1 MDATRRSVVLTGP
14 TSGIGLATARGL
26 AAAGARLTLV
36 GRDEERLARLAGQ
49 LGAATDWVAA
59 DLASL
64 EQTRRAAAEIGE
76 RHDRLDV
83 LINNAGGMFRRR
95 RETAEGLEL
104 TLALNHL
111 SPFVLTSELLP
122 LLRASAT
129 ADPAAGA
136 RIVNVASSRHRS
148 GVRWADIA
156 LERKYSML
164 RAYSQ
169 SKALM
174 VMTTS
179 ELARRLAGS
188 GITANGVHPGI
199 VRTGIVQ
206 KSGYRVAGTL
216 FLLAGYAVLA
226 TPRRGASRLLR
237 LALSDEVAG
246 VSGAYWSKSRVE
258 EPSEEARDRANQE
271 RAWAL
276 TEQLA
281 GMTAPA

>member
-95 RETAEGLEL
+95 RETSEGLEL

-122 LLRASAT
+122 LLRVPAA

-136 RIVNVASSRHRS
+136 LPRARASSTWRPARTARGCS
-148 GVRWADIA
+148 G
-156 LERKYSML
+156 
-164 RAYSQ
+164 
-169 SKALM
+169 
-174 VMTTS
+174 TTS
-179 ELARRLAGS
+179 RWS
-188 GITANGVHPGI
+188 
-199 VRTGIVQ
+199 
-206 KSGYRVAGTL
+206 
-216 FLLAGYAVLA
+216 A
-226 TPRRGASRLLR
+226 TTR
-237 LALSDEVAG
+237 
-246 VSGAYWSKSRVE
+246 
-258 EPSEEARDRANQE
+258 
-271 RAWAL
+271 
-276 TEQLA
+276 
-281 GMTAPA
+281 

>member
-1 MDATRRSVVLTGP
+1 M
-14 TSGIGLATARGL
+14 
-26 AAAGARLTLV
+26 
-36 GRDEERLARLAGQ
+36 
-49 LGAATDWVAA
+49 
-59 DLASL
+59 
-64 EQTRRAAAEIGE
+64 
-76 RHDRLDV
+76 
-83 LINNAGGMFRRR
+83 
-95 RETAEGLEL
+95 
-104 TLALNHL
+104 
-111 SPFVLTSELLP
+111 
-122 LLRASAT
+122 
-129 ADPAAGA
+129 
-136 RIVNVASSRHRS
+136 
-148 GVRWADIA
+148 RWADIA

-179 ELARRLAGS
+179 ELARRLVGS

-281 GMTAPA
+281 GMTATA